1 MHNHQASVLYLTKGM
16 SCYKNKKNKKQSI
29 LTAKVLRMHL
39 KIIHYTKN
47 QENDSMNDKR
57 QSIDI
62 NTDFNQM
69 LKLSY
74 KYFKATFIKML
85 QQTTLDFSETK

>member
-1 MHNHQASVLYLTKGM
+1 M
-16 SCYKNKKNKKQSI
+16 
-29 LTAKVLRMHL
+29 KVL
-39 KIIHYTKN
+39 HYTKN

-57 QSIDI
+57 QSIDV

-69 LKLSY
+69 LELSC
-74 KYFKATFIKML
+74 KYFKAAFIKML